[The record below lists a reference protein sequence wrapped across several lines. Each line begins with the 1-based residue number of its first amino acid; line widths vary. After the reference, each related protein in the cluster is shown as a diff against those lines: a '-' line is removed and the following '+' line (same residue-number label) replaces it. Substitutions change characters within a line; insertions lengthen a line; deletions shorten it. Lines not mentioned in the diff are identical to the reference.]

1 MVITGTIGNRVVF
14 TGSGVRIPS
23 LPPKQKDTCRVSFCF
38 GGNDS
43 GIEYAATCCRR
54 SHFSKAKIQPKVP
67 ACGKLTVTSPACQG
81 CSFGAEIDLG
91 LLSTHQ
97 TYYRHFY
104 GQAPAKVPF
113 EVYNGFLLEF
123 NSKIVYNRK
132 NNIAVIVR
140 AFYEKKAYFDYMF
153 ISFILL
159 DSFFGV

>member
-67 ACGKLTVTSPACQG
+67 ACGKRLYPHSHRYIARLSGVFFWCGNRPRTFEYTPN
-81 CSFGAEIDLG
+81 
-91 LLSTHQ
+91 LLSS
-97 TYYRHFY
+97 
-104 GQAPAKVPF
+104 
-113 EVYNGFLLEF
+113 FLWSSTRRSAIWSLF
-123 NSKIVYNRK
+123 RKSTSANS
-132 NNIAVIVR
+132 IAVEKFRNLCYNNKR
-140 AFYEKKAYFDYMF
+140 ARQMCQNA
-153 ISFILL
+153 
-159 DSFFGV
+159 